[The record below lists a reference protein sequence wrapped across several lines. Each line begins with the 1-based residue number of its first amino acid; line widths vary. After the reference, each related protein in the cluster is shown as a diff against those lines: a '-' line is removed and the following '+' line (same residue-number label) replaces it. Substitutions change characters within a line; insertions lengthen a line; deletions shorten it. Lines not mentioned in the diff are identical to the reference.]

1 MSNANIALVRDLY
14 AAFGRGD
21 VAGII
26 AGLAPDVHWESG
38 SRASDFPTFGPRKG
52 PSEVRTF
59 FGQVAD
65 NLDFSEFTPREL
77 CPCGDK
83 VFVPGFYAAT
93 MRKSGKSA
101 ACEWVHVFTLR
112 DGKVVR
118 FREFTDTALLAEA
131 YRG

>member
-1 MSNANIALVRDLY
+1 MQA
-14 AAFGRGD
+14 
-21 VAGII
+21 
-26 AGLAPDVHWESG
+26 
-38 SRASDFPTFGPRKG
+38 
-52 PSEVRTF
+52 F
-59 FGQVAD
+59 FGQVAE
-65 NLDFSEFTPREL
+65 NLDFSDFTPREF
-77 CPCGDK
+77 CSSGDK

>member
-1 MSNANIALVRDLY
+1 MSNANIALVQDLY

-21 VAGII
+21 VADII
-26 AGLAPDVHWESG
+26 ASLAPDVHWESG
-38 SRASDFPTFGPRKG
+38 GRASDFPTFGPRKG
-52 PSEVRTF
+52 PSEVQAF
-59 FGQVAD
+59 FGQVAE
-65 NLDFSEFTPREL
+65 NLDFSDFTPREF
-77 CPCGDK
+77 CSSGDK

>member
-1 MSNANIALVRDLY
+1 MSNANVALVQGLY

-21 VAGII
+21 VASII

-38 SRASDFPTFGPRKG
+38 GRASDFPTFGPRKG
-52 PSEVRTF
+52 PSEVKTF
-59 FGQVAD
+59 LGQVAE

-77 CPCGDK
+77 CPSGDK
-83 VFVPGFYAAT
+83 VFVLGFYAAT
-93 MRKSGKSA
+93 MRKSGGKA

-118 FREFTDTALLAEA
+118 FREFTDSAMLAEA